1 MRASGASELENFHNY
16 IHLPMQFQC
25 KLLQTII
32 TTSGTSKERGTTKGT
47 TLRVIAL
54 FGYMCPSFR
63 NLPTLCIL
71 HKTACAPL

>member
-32 TTSGTSKERGTTKGT
+32 TSGTSKERGTTKGT
-47 TLRVIAL
+47 NLRVIAL
-54 FGYMCPSFR
+54 FGYNVPFLQEFAHFVYS
-63 NLPTLCIL
+63 P
-71 HKTACAPL
+71 